1 MTILMLLESDFPPD
15 IRVENEIEAL
25 VNEGHVIY
33 LVCPTRSGKKSVEVL
48 ESGITVYR
56 RNLPKLL
63 YKSKVGQLKFPFY
76 DWYWR
81 WLIGWSLKRIQPQID
96 LIHAHDLSLL
106 NAAIWTKKKI
116 NTTILMDLHENYPY
130 LIKNAKHTQKG
141 LGKWLSDYKQ
151 WIEFEKVTIP
161 QADYVVCV
169 VEEMKERMLQ
179 FDPRPNRYFV
189 YQNVVNSESI
199 LPYEVKPAE
208 NELKMIYVG
217 GITPSRGI
225 KTVIEAISKLKKRGE
240 KVLFNIYGQG
250 SYVEELMD
258 FAEEKGVENKV
269 VFHGN
274 IPQEDVF
281 EKIQEH
287 DVAIIPH
294 YKSVQN
300 DCSSPNKLFQYLST
314 GTPVITSDCNSLERI
329 VTKHDVGLVYS
340 NNDSNELAEILVEA
354 KENSDDLI
362 EKGKNGYDLVIE
374 KFNTDNEGEILIKMY
389 ASIAKDLEK

>member
-25 VNEGHVIY
+25 VNEGHAIH
-33 LVCPTRSGKKSVEVL
+33 LVCPTRTKKKSIEVL

-56 RNLPKLL
+56 RFLPKLL
-63 YKSKVGQLKFPFY
+63 YQSKVGQLKFPFY

-81 WLIGWSLKRIQPQID
+81 WLIRWSLNQIKSQID
-96 LIHAHDLSLL
+96 IIHAHDLSLL
-106 NAAIWTKKKI
+106 NAAIWVKKKLDSPI
-116 NTTILMDLHENYPY
+116 TMDLHENYPY

-151 WIEFEKVTIP
+151 WIEYEKSTIP
-161 QADYVVCV
+161 QADYVICV

-199 LPYEVKPAE
+199 IPYEEKPAE
-208 NELKMIYVG
+208 SELKMIYVG
-217 GITPSRGI
+217 GITPARGI
-225 KTVIEAISKLKKRGE
+225 KTVIEAISKLKKKGE

-250 SYVEELMD
+250 SFVEDLKE

-300 DCSSPNKLFQYLST
+300 DCSSPNKLFQYLSA

-329 VTKHDVGLVYS
+329 VTKYDVGLVYT
-340 NNDSNELAEILVEA
+340 NNDSSELAEVIMEA
-354 KENSDDLI
+354 KENSDNLI
-362 EKGKNGYDLVIE
+362 EKGKNGHEIVVD
-374 KFNTDNEGEILIKMY
+374 KFNTDNEGAKLIQFY
-389 ASIAKDLEK
+389 TAIAKDLER